1 MALITY
7 FLSLILIGFATLYFY
22 LRRYHGYLET
32 TGLPVVP
39 AFGCF
44 GSPPYAFHCIHY
56 HQWFSEKF
64 QKLGKTF
71 ARYQGVT
78 PAIISIDPEFIK
90 EVVVKQFD
98 NFTDVISDDIPL
110 PPEQTT
116 LDAARG
122 DTWRALRKML
132 TPTFTSGKLKG
143 ESSIKIK
150 VNKYIS
156 HTRKVNST
164 FNQVLN
170 SSLTKSKYPDFD

>member
-1 MALITY
+1 MVLV
-7 FLSLILIGFATLYFY
+7 SLYFY
-22 LRRYHGYLET
+22 LKRYHGYLET

-44 GSPPYAFHCIHY
+44 GSPPYAFHRIHY

-78 PAIISIDPEFIK
+78 PLPAIISIYPEFIK

-98 NFTDVISDDIPL
+98 NFTDVISEDIPL